1 LVVNTGRKDEKG
13 LGRAVKPLLI
23 LGAALIALAA
33 CDTAIPD
40 SGGGVGFD
48 DYASYELD
56 RARRDALLRGEPQD
70 PALNQPGIVTPV
82 APQAGSPQPGVDST
96 ALAAAGIGVQTD
108 RDGVID
114 NSGDDGLRSAGVQ
127 ASPGNAAP
135 VLVGNA
141 GISDEQDFDAV
152 AERETIESDAA
163 RREQQAAAYQLVDA
177 GALPERNGATGPN
190 IVAYALD
197 APNELGQER
206 YSRSLLSGQNRFIR
220 NCSKYRSPDEAQR
233 DFLSRGGPERDRLGI
248 DPDGDGFA
256 CGWDPRPFRQ
266 AAAAAAGN

>member
-1 LVVNTGRKDEKG
+1 MKR
-13 LGRAVKPLLI
+13 LLI
-23 LGAALIALAA
+23 LGAALIALSA
-33 CDTAIPD
+33 CDTAVPD
-40 SGGGVGFD
+40 SGTGVGFD

-56 RARRDALLRGEPQD
+56 RARREAQLRGEPAD
-70 PALNQPGIVTPV
+70 VALNQPGVVTPV
-82 APQAGSPQPGVDST
+82 APQAGIDST
-96 ALAAAGIGVQTD
+96 ALAAAGIGEQRD
-108 RDGVID
+108 QDGVID

-135 VLVGNA
+135 VLIGNA
-141 GISDEQDFDAV
+141 GISDEQDFGAV

-163 RREQQAAAYQLVDA
+163 RREQQAAAYQLVDP
-177 GALPERNGATGPN
+177 GALPERTGTAGPN
-190 IVAYALD
+190 IVAYALN

-220 NCSKYRSPDEAQR
+220 NCAKYTTPDEAQR

-256 CGWDPRPFRQ
+256 CGWDPRPFRL
-266 AAAAAAGN
+266 AAAAAGN